1 MNADNEVKLSDTQP
15 TKSMAMTRRQLLKM
29 VLTRFGIGV
38 IALCAIF
45 FIPAGTLRYW
55 QAWLWLGV
63 VLIPLL
69 AVGTYLFLKDPALLE
84 RRMHTRE
91 TEKPQKLMVKL
102 SLIWFVLAFL
112 IPGLDR
118 RFHWSRVPTEI
129 VWASALLVF
138 IGYLMVVLVLRENSY
153 ASRVVE
159 VMEGQKLID
168 TGPYA
173 VVRHPM
179 YLGSMILYAFTPLAL
194 GSYWAVLPMWL
205 FILILVILRIPN
217 EEEVLKRD
225 LPGYEEYM
233 QKVRYRL
240 LPGIW

>member
-1 MNADNEVKLSDTQP
+1 MRLLLGVAALG
-15 TKSMAMTRRQLLKM
+15 AML
-29 VLTRFGIGV
+29 
-38 IALCAIF
+38 
-45 FIPAGTLRYW
+45 FIPAGTFRFW

-63 VLIPLL
+63 LIIPLL
-69 AVGTYLFLKDPALLE
+69 AVGTYLYFKDPSLLE

-91 TEKPQKLMVKL
+91 TEKPQTLMIKL
-102 SLIWFVLAFL
+102 SLIWFLLAFL

-138 IGYLMVVLVLRENSY
+138 IGYLMIVMVLRENSY

-159 VMEGQKLID
+159 VTEGQKVID

-179 YLGSMILYAFTPLAL
+179 YLGSIVLYAFTPLAL
-194 GSYWAVLPMWL
+194 GSYWALLAMWL
-205 FILILVILRIPN
+205 IIPIITILRIPN
-217 EEEVLKRD
+217 EEEVLKRE

-233 QKVRYRL
+233 QRVKYRL
-240 LPGIW
+240 LPGVW

>member
-1 MNADNEVKLSDTQP
+1 MAETQG
-15 TKSMAMTRRQLLKM
+15 TIQTTMTRNQLLRTA
-29 VLTRFGIGV
+29 LTRLLLGV
-38 IALCAIF
+38 AALGALLF
-45 FIPAGTLRYW
+45 VPAGTFRYW

-63 VLIPLL
+63 LIIPLL

-91 TEKPQKLMVKL
+91 SEKPQTLMVKL
-102 SLIWFVLAFL
+102 SVIWFLLAFL

-118 RFHWSRVPTEI
+118 RFHWSRVPPEI

-138 IGYLMVVLVLRENSY
+138 IGYLMIVMVLRENSY

-159 VMEGQKLID
+159 VAEGQKVID

-179 YLGSMILYAFTPLAL
+179 YLGTLVLYAFSPLAL

-205 FILILVILRIPN
+205 IIPIITILRIPN
-217 EEEVLKRD
+217 EEEVLKRE

-233 QKVRYRL
+233 QRVKYRL
-240 LPGIW
+240 VPGIW

>member
-1 MNADNEVKLSDTQP
+1 MSDTQP
-15 TKSMAMTRRQLLKM
+15 TRAVRMTRKQLLQT
-29 VLTRFGIGV
+29 VLIRFGLGV
-38 IALCAIF
+38 IGLGAML
-45 FIPAGTLRYW
+45 FIPAGTFRYW

-63 VLIPLL
+63 LLIPLL
-69 AVGTYLFLKDPALLE
+69 FVGTYMFLKDPDLLE

-91 TEKPQKLMVKL
+91 TEKPQTLMIKL
-102 SLIWFVLAFL
+102 SLIWFAVAFI

-118 RFHWSRVPTEI
+118 RFHWSRVPAEV

-138 IGYLMVVLVLRENSY
+138 IGYMMIIMVFRENSY

-159 VMEGQKLID
+159 VVEGQKVID

-179 YLGSMILYAFTPLAL
+179 YLGSIVLYAFTPLAL
-194 GSYWAVLPMWL
+194 GSYWALLPMWL
-205 FILILVILRIPN
+205 IIPILTLLRIPN
-217 EEEVLKRD
+217 EEEVLKRE

-233 QKVRYRL
+233 QKVKYRL
-240 LPGIW
+240 LPGVW

>member
-1 MNADNEVKLSDTQP
+1 MPRKQLLKT
-15 TKSMAMTRRQLLKM
+15 AMTRLL
-29 VLTRFGIGV
+29 LGV
-38 IALCAIF
+38 AALGAML
-45 FIPAGTLRYW
+45 FIPAGTFRYW

-63 VLIPLL
+63 LIIPLL
-69 AVGTYLFLKDPALLE
+69 AVGTYLYFKDPALLE

-91 TEKPQKLMVKL
+91 TEKPQSLMIKL
-102 SLIWFVLAFL
+102 SLIWFLLAFL

-118 RFHWSRVPTEI
+118 RFHWSRVPAEI
-129 VWASALLVF
+129 VWASAFLVF
-138 IGYLMVVLVLRENSY
+138 IGYVMIVMVFRENSY

-159 VMEGQKLID
+159 VTQGQKVID

-179 YLGSMILYAFTPLAL
+179 YLGAIILYAFTPLAL

-205 FILILVILRIPN
+205 IIPIITILPIPN
-217 EEEVLKRD
+217 EEEVLKRE

-233 QKVRYRL
+233 QKVKYRL
-240 LPGIW
+240 VPGVW

>member
-1 MNADNEVKLSDTQP
+1 MRLTLGVVALG
-15 TKSMAMTRRQLLKM
+15 AML
-29 VLTRFGIGV
+29 
-38 IALCAIF
+38 
-45 FIPAGTLRYW
+45 FIPAGTFRYW

-63 VLIPLL
+63 LIIPLL

-91 TEKPQKLMVKL
+91 TEKPQTLMIRL
-102 SLIWFVLAFL
+102 SLIWFLVAFL

-118 RFHWSRVPTEI
+118 RFHWSRVPPEI

-138 IGYLMVVLVLRENSY
+138 IGYLMIVMVLRENSY

-159 VMEGQKLID
+159 VTAGQKVID

-179 YLGSMILYAFTPLAL
+179 YLGALVLYAFSPLAL
-194 GSYWAVLPMWL
+194 GSYWAVLPIWM
-205 FILILVILRIPN
+205 IIPIITILRIPN
-217 EEEVLKRD
+217 EEEVLKRE

-233 QKVRYRL
+233 QKVKYRL
-240 LPGIW
+240 VPGIW

>member
-1 MNADNEVKLSDTQP
+1 
-15 TKSMAMTRRQLLKM
+15 MARRQLLTTA
-29 VLTRFGIGV
+29 LTRLLLGV
-38 IALCAIF
+38 GALGAML

-63 VLIPLL
+63 LIIPLL
-69 AVGTYLFLKDPALLE
+69 AVGTYLYLRDPALLE

-91 TEKPQKLMVKL
+91 TEKPQTLMIKL
-102 SLIWFVLAFL
+102 SLIWFLLAFL

-138 IGYLMVVLVLRENSY
+138 IGYLMIVMVLRENSY

-159 VMEGQKLID
+159 VMEGQKVID

-179 YLGSMILYAFTPLAL
+179 YLGSIVLYAFTPLAL

-205 FILILVILRIPN
+205 IIPILTILRIPN
-217 EEEVLKRD
+217 EEEVLKRE

-233 QKVRYRL
+233 QRVKYRL
-240 LPGIW
+240 LPGVW

>member
-1 MNADNEVKLSDTQP
+1 ML
-15 TKSMAMTRRQLLKM
+15 
-29 VLTRFGIGV
+29 
-38 IALCAIF
+38 
-45 FIPAGTLRYW
+45 FIPAGTFRFW

-63 VLIPLL
+63 LIIPLL
-69 AVGTYLFLKDPALLE
+69 AVGTYLYLKDPALLE

-91 TEKPQKLMVKL
+91 TEKPQTLMIKL
-102 SLIWFVLAFL
+102 SLIWFLLAFL

-138 IGYLMVVLVLRENSY
+138 IGYLMVVMVLRENSY

-159 VMEGQKLID
+159 VTEGQKVID

-179 YLGSMILYAFTPLAL
+179 YLGTLVLYAFSPLAL
-194 GSYWAVLPMWL
+194 GSYWALLAMWL
-205 FILILVILRIPN
+205 IIPIITILRIPN
-217 EEEVLKRD
+217 EEEVLKRE

-233 QKVRYRL
+233 QRVKYRL
-240 LPGIW
+240 LPGVW